1 VVTWSVAG
9 GMSCVAQRKV
19 RYGTSHLLFTSEKI
33 ALVHALKVA
42 MKEEGANELHCGG
55 IEIGD
60 ATW

>member
-1 VVTWSVAG
+1 
-9 GMSCVAQRKV
+9 MSCVAQREV